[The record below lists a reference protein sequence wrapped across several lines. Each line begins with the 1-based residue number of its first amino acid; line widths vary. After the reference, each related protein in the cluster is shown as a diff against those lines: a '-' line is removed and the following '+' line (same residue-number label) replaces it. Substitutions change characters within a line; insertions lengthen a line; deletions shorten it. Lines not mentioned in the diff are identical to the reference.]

1 MTKRRTPIDT
11 VLTSTVT
18 YPSSLFS
25 LEKDAVFPYER
36 FAYNLLVVGVEALH
50 RKNLPERLL
59 VDFAQLESPPWSIN
73 SSIALDRDNNG
84 APVAFHFVTPQLV
97 PAIVYMFTAVI
108 VCDFLDEA
116 AFEKFRSNPKAL
128 GDRIRL
134 FVDAANAGARAYLN
148 HGFGSAIRA
157 SYDHL
162 ALKIWDLD
170 TFADHYDSLT
180 KLIANHEV
188 AHGYVQQMT
197 RRTRSTKA
205 ETIAFELVAD
215 MVATAWL
222 YNKMIRDTPN
232 TEEYRKFRKMN
243 TYAETILSNTLSTLR
258 CQQALLILMA
268 IAGAQRTGGTASL
281 SGGATHPAGLQR
293 YEIQHMQLYT
303 LVRSNFSAVLSKDD
317 LQKID
322 ADWDLRIDVLIRSG
336 VIQPSDLEKL
346 LDPSEC
352 DVIEIAANLIEELRI
367 IELEQL
373 VPSLREMRGTL
384 SKLPR
389 GSRNK
394 T

>member
-1 MTKRRTPIDT
+1 
-11 VLTSTVT
+11 
-18 YPSSLFS
+18 
-25 LEKDAVFPYER
+25 
-36 FAYNLLVVGVEALH
+36 
-50 RKNLPERLL
+50 
-59 VDFAQLESPPWSIN
+59 
-73 SSIALDRDNNG
+73 
-84 APVAFHFVTPQLV
+84 
-97 PAIVYMFTAVI
+97 MFTAV
-108 VCDFLDEA
+108 VVSDFLDEA
-116 AFEKFRSNPKAL
+116 AFEEFSSNPKAL
-128 GDRIRL
+128 GDQIRL
-134 FVDAANAGARAYLN
+134 FVDAANAGVQAYLN

-162 ALKIWDLD
+162 DLKIWDLD
-170 TFADHYDSLT
+170 ASADHYDSLT

-188 AHGYVQQMT
+188 AHAYVQQMT
-197 RRTRSTKA
+197 RKTRSTKA

-222 YNKMIRDTPN
+222 YNKMIRDTPD
-232 TEEYRKFRKMN
+232 TGEYRKFRKMN
-243 TYAETILSNTLSTLR
+243 TYAETILSNSLSTLR

-281 SGGATHPAGLQR
+281 SGGDTHPAGLQR
-293 YEIQHMQLYT
+293 YELQHMHLYT
-303 LVRSNFSAVLSKDD
+303 LIRSNFSAVLSKED

-322 ADWDLRIDVLIRSG
+322 ADLNLRMDVLIRSG
-336 VIQPSDLEKL
+336 VIQASDFEKL